1 VGFRQRRD
9 WGFARTPGQGGNA
22 LARAAGVV
30 DIGPEVANHGPFP
43 GPFGF
48 SMLRMSALFVVICM
62 VLIAGAM
69 GAVLYLAFG
78 LGGAESTMVG
88 VAVLTALALYN
99 AVTSRMRDRAHM
111 GDQIADLSRVSADLS
126 RQMAEF
132 GRRLATIEGQG
143 TSAAETARA
152 VTTPIS
158 AELGELGTLVK
169 QLAETVAQHETAL
182 ASGQFTPAAAKAG
195 DAEDTQETG
204 GEAPTALNR
213 EETIASIR
221 DAIDA
226 HRIDMHLQPIV
237 TLPQRKVR
245 YYEALS
251 RLRTEDGHMLPPTEF
266 LEPAAAG
273 GLLGR
278 LDHLLLFRCVQVVR
292 RLLLKNREIGLFC
305 NVSATT
311 LNDTHYFPQMVQFLE
326 ANRVLAPSL
335 ILEFR
340 QSAWRAMGPLELE
353 GLATLREMGFRF
365 CMDQV
370 TDLRFEPRD
379 LAERGVRYVKVPA
392 AVLLSRGEGTDIHHS
407 DISDLLHRHGIN
419 LIADRIETENQVVEL
434 LDYDLR
440 FGQGFLFSPPRPVR
454 AEALQVVP
462 DKGENNG
469 KEPPELTDHPRA
481 AAV

>member
-1 VGFRQRRD
+1 
-9 WGFARTPGQGGNA
+9 
-22 LARAAGVV
+22 
-30 DIGPEVANHGPFP
+30 
-43 GPFGF
+43 
-48 SMLRMSALFVVICM
+48 MLRISALFVVICM

-78 LGGAESTMVG
+78 LSGAESTMVG
-88 VAVLTALALYN
+88 VAALTAMALYN
-99 AVTSRMRDRAHM
+99 AVSTRIRDRAHM

-126 RQMAEF
+126 RQLAEH
-132 GRRLATIEGQG
+132 GRRLAVIEGQG
-143 TSAAETARA
+143 SSAAETARA
-152 VTTPIS
+152 VTTPLT

-169 QLAETVAQHETAL
+169 QLAETVAAHETAL
-182 ASGQFTPAAAKAG
+182 ASGQFTPAAAQAG
-195 DAEDTQETG
+195 MPDDGTEETG
-204 GEAPTALNR
+204 GEPAATPNR

-266 LEPAAAG
+266 LEPAEAG

-305 NVSATT
+305 NVSAST
-311 LNDTHYFPQMVQFLE
+311 LNDTQYFPQTVQFLE

-353 GLATLREMGFRF
+353 SLATLRELGFRF

-379 LAERGVRYVKVPA
+379 LAERGVRYIKVPA
-392 AVLLSRGEGTDIHHS
+392 SVLLSRAEGTDIHAS
-407 DISDLLHRHGIN
+407 DISDLLHRHGIS

-454 AEALQVVP
+454 AEALQVMP
-462 DKGENNG
+462 DKAENNG
-469 KEPPELTDHPRA
+469 KEPLQQPEQPRA

>member
-1 VGFRQRRD
+1 M
-9 WGFARTPGQGGNA
+9 AR
-22 LARAAGVV
+22 
-30 DIGPEVANHGPFP
+30 HGLS
-43 GPFGF
+43 GF
-48 SMLRMSALFVVICM
+48 SMLRISALFVVICM
-62 VLIAGAM
+62 VLIAGAV
-69 GAVLYLAFG
+69 GTVLYLVFG
-78 LGGAESTMVG
+78 LSGAESTIVG
-88 VAVLTALALYN
+88 VAALTAMALYN
-99 AVTSRMRDRAHM
+99 AVTTRIRDRAHM
-111 GDQIADLSRVSADLS
+111 GDQIADLSRVTADLS
-126 RQMAEF
+126 RQLAEF
-132 GRRLATIEGQG
+132 GRRLAVIEGQG

-152 VTTPIS
+152 ATAPIS

-169 QLAETVAQHETAL
+169 QLAETVAAHEAAL
-182 ASGQFTPAAAKAG
+182 SSGEASAKAE
-195 DAEDTQETG
+195 DAE
-204 GEAPTALNR
+204 PKPNR
-213 EETIASIR
+213 EEMIEAIR
-221 DAIDA
+221 SAIDS

-266 LEPAAAG
+266 LEPAEAG

-305 NVSATT
+305 NISATT
-311 LNDTHYFPQMVQFLE
+311 LNDANYFPQMVQFLE
-326 ANRVLAPSL
+326 ANRALAPSL

-353 GLATLREMGFRF
+353 SLATLREMGFRF

-370 TDLRFEPRD
+370 SDLKLEPRD
-379 LAERGVRYVKVPA
+379 LAERGVRFVKVPA
-392 AVLLSRGEGTDIHHS
+392 AVLLSRGDDKGADIHAS
-407 DISDLLHRHGIN
+407 DISDLLHRHGIS

-462 DKGENNG
+462 ERGENSAV
-469 KEPPELTDHPRA
+469 KTPEQPEQQRA
-481 AAV
+481 AVL